1 MSTGAPRF
9 TDERGNEVRLT
20 DERLRHIL
28 RRHPEMALQMH
39 RFAEI
44 LASPDAVSPSR
55 SSPAVQLYYRLYPD
69 IRGRKRYICLVVK
82 RGTDYSTILTGY
94 LGRSIKGD

>member
-28 RRHPEMALQMH
+28 RRHPEMAFQIRQL
-39 RFAEI
+39 AET

-69 IRGRKRYICLVVK
+69 LRGRNRYTCLVVK
-82 RGTDYSTILTGY
+82 READYSFILTGY
-94 LGRSIKGD
+94 LARSIKGE